1 MEKISMIGLDTA
13 KSIFQV
19 HGTDEKGECILVRQL
34 KRRDVLAFFRKLPFC
49 TVALEACGASHYWAR
64 EIGALGHQVRLVP
77 PRFVKLFVEGRRKS
91 DARDARAL
99 AFAGK
104 SADLRAVPVKSAE
117 RQAELLVIKARSL
130 LVRQH
135 TQAGNALRGHLAE
148 FGLTARAGAKGLEDL
163 ISRVESGGAQVPDA
177 AIAALAALTGQWR
190 RLEAGIAQL
199 TAQLIAQARGSQTVK
214 RLMSVPGVGPVTASV
229 FALKVDDP
237 ARFACGR
244 SCAAWLG
251 LVPNLRASAGKS
263 RLGAISKAGDEDLRS
278 LLVMGAASLL
288 IRAKAA
294 PQKADPWVRDI
305 ARRKPFKVAA
315 VALAARIART
325 LWALVRH
332 GGTYKPRQNAS
343 ACQDMAAMAAMAA

>member
-1 MEKISMIGLDTA
+1 MEEISMIGLDTA

-19 HGTDEKGECILVRQL
+19 HGTDDKGECRLVRRL
-34 KRRDVLAFFRKLPFC
+34 KRRDVLAFFRKLPGC

-64 EIGALGHQVRLVP
+64 EIEALGHEVKLVP
-77 PRFVKLFVEGRRKS
+77 PRFVKLFVEGRRKT
-91 DARDARAL
+91 DARDAKAL
-99 AFAGK
+99 ALAGK
-104 SADLRAVPVKSAE
+104 SPDLRAVPVKSAQ

-135 TQAGNALRGHLAE
+135 TQTGNALRGHLAE
-148 FGLTARAGAKGLEDL
+148 FGLTARTGAKGLEEL
-163 ISRVESGGAQVPDA
+163 IAKVESGEAHVPDA
-177 AIAALAALTGQWR
+177 AIAALAALLGQWR
-190 RLEAGIAQL
+190 RLEEAIAKL
-199 TAQLIAQARGSQTVK
+199 TAQLEAQARTSETAK

-237 ARFACGR
+237 QRFACGR
-244 SCAAWLG
+244 NCAAWLG

-278 LLVMGAASLL
+278 LLVMGAASIL

-294 PQKADPWVRDI
+294 PDKADPWIRDI

-315 VALAARIART
+315 VALAARMART
-325 LWALVRH
+325 LWALTRH
-332 GGTYKPRQNAS
+332 GGTYKRRAGAANA
-343 ACQDMAAMAAMAA
+343 

>member
-1 MEKISMIGLDTA
+1 MEEISMIGLDTA

-19 HGTDEKGECILVRQL
+19 HGTDENGDCKLVRQL
-34 KRRDVLAFFRKLPFC
+34 KRRDVLPFFRKLPPG
-49 TVALEACGASHYWAR
+49 TVALEACGASHFWAR
-64 EIGALGHQVRLVP
+64 EIGALGHEVRLVP

-91 DARDARAL
+91 DARDAKAL
-99 AFAGK
+99 AFAGR
-104 SADLRAVPVKSAE
+104 SADLRTVPVKSAE

-135 TQAGNALRGHLAE
+135 TQTGNALRGHLSE
-148 FGLTARAGAKGLEDL
+148 FGLTARTGGKGLEEL
-163 ISRVESGGAQVPDA
+163 IGKVESGEAHLPDA
-177 AIAALAALTGQWR
+177 AIAALAALTDQWR
-190 RLEAGIAQL
+190 RLEADIAKL
-199 TAQLIAQARGSQTVK
+199 TAELLAQAKGSETAR

-251 LVPNLRASAGKS
+251 LVPNLRASAGKR

-294 PQKADPWVRDI
+294 PEKADAWVRDI

-325 LWALVRH
+325 LWALVKH
-332 GGTYKPRQNAS
+332 GGTYKPRQNTS
-343 ACQDMAAMAAMAA
+343 AAQAKAA